1 MKTPEAL
8 IQPDA
13 LKITSIET
21 AETIPAA
28 WYTSDQVWETEK
40 TALLDPFWQYVMPAE
55 WVNDPGDQVPVQV
68 AGQPIVVVRDKQG
81 ELQAFYNVCRHR
93 GGPLACKREQGS
105 MLKCKYHGW
114 TYRLDGMLR
123 GVPQFQKTDLF
134 NKEDY
139 GLISVSVREWQG
151 LVFVR
156 LAEEG
161 PSLEEMLRGMEDR
174 IRPNDLS
181 TKQYYKR
188 ISYDIACNW
197 KVYVDNY
204 LEGYHVPIVHPELAK
219 LLDYKHYVT
228 ETEEYYSLQYSPFQ
242 EGENIY
248 SDDSGEAFYYYVFP
262 NYMLNILPGRL
273 QMNIVEPVDVSHCRV
288 HFDYYYDD
296 VDSPDR
302 EKAIAE
308 DIAYSEQIQQED
320 IEICEY
326 VQRGLESDG
335 YDKGRYSTKRE
346 QGVYHFHNLIRK
358 QFAWYLDQEPG

>member
-1 MKTPEAL
+1 MEHSESP
-8 IQPDA
+8 IYPDD

-21 AETIPAA
+21 AETIPSA
-28 WYTSDQVWETEK
+28 WYTSHQIWETEK

-55 WVNDPGDQVPVQV
+55 WVSEPGDQVPVQV

-81 ELQAFYNVCRHR
+81 QLQAFYNVCRHR

-105 MLKCKYHGW
+105 MLQCKYHGW

-139 GLISVSVREWQG
+139 GLIPVSVLEWQG

-156 LAEEG
+156 LVDEG
-161 PSLEEMLRGMEDR
+161 PPLEQMLAGMTDR
-174 IRPNDLS
+174 IQPNDLN
-181 TKQYYKR
+181 TKQFYKR
-188 ISYDIACNW
+188 VTYDIACNW

-219 LLDYKHYVT
+219 LLDYKQYVT
-228 ETEEYYSLQYSPFQ
+228 ETEEYHSLQYSPFQ
-242 EGENIY
+242 QGKNIY
-248 SDDSGEAFYYYVFP
+248 SEDSGEAFYYFVFP
-262 NYMLNILPGRL
+262 NYMFNILPGRL
-273 QMNIVEPVDVSHCRV
+273 QMNIVEPVDAGHCRI

-296 VDSPDR
+296 VDSPGR
-302 EKAIAE
+302 EEAIQE
-308 DIAYSEQIQQED
+308 DLGYSEQIQQED

-326 VQRGLESDG
+326 VQKGLESNG
-335 YDKGRYSTKRE
+335 YDKGRYSAKRE
-346 QGVYHFHNLIRK
+346 QGVYHFHNLIRG
-358 QFAWYLDQEPG
+358 QFKTYLK